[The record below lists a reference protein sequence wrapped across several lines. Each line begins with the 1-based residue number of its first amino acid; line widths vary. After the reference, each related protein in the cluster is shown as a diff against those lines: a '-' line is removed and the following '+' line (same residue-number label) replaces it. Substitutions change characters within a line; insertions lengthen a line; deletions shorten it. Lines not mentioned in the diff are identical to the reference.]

1 MQPKAVYY
9 ERRYRSDA
17 CTRDLFADL
26 ARGLLHVSTRPK
38 FRRSDIATR
47 TKKKGGAVLADDL
60 RGVWIDRIGTALV
73 RINFYRF
80 VFGGTRLA
88 SRLTPVC
95 LKALQDFLRA

>member
-38 FRRSDIATR
+38 FRRSDIDTR
-47 TKKKGGAVLADDL
+47 TKKGGGAVLADDL

-80 VFGGTRLA
+80 VFLA
-88 SRLTPVC
+88 AR
-95 LKALQDFLRA
+95 DLRAV